1 MLKRCFAVAIVAAV
15 LPTAL
20 AAKFYLLTG
29 VDGERYPGADRTVV
43 AIPGPGIPG
52 AFPDGD
58 RLAGTSD
65 VGGTVVYQGIGTP
78 RYAPN
83 AFGSLSMLYRRG
95 SVPLTGGS
103 QLPFMGIEFLGGPL
117 LDLDGDLGNGTRSL
131 IPVPDATPV
140 EIPGSDSYID
150 LGVDRLTGMISLNAA
165 DMLGTNEAG
174 PFIAPGNATIL
185 VTLAGTTNDGTPGD
199 AINPGI
205 DTRVGTLTPLL
216 VEGPNR
222 PSVYA
227 VSELGYELWED
238 AIEPTSSTADVL
250 GTMQFLGSFNGW
262 YIERDLT
269 SGDFPA
275 LTGIG
280 LGTTLWPAVDV
291 SAVGQT
297 FNPANGLAGGNAT
310 ITAGIGN
317 DTFTAPNN
325 GGLPLSDYG
334 GDLGAYLD
342 TVVVPL
348 LGPETR
354 AFVYL
359 ESAGFG
365 INNSF
370 DPVFQDTVGYD
381 AVLIAAEPL
390 DCGARLIG
398 DLNCDG
404 AVDFFDIDPFVA
416 LLVDPAAYAE
426 NFGECEPRCGGDL
439 NGDGAVNFF
448 DIDPFVT
455 LLVGA

>member
-1 MLKRCFAVAIVAAV
+1 MLTRCLALALVAAV

-29 VDGERYPGADRTVV
+29 VDAELYPGEARTVV
-43 AIPGPGIPG
+43 AIPGPGVPG
-52 AFPDGD
+52 PFSDGD

-65 VGGTVVYQGIGTP
+65 VGGTVAYQGIGTP
-78 RYAPN
+78 LYAPN

-95 SVPLTGGS
+95 SVPLTGGT
-103 QLPFMGIEFLGGPL
+103 QVPFMGIEFLGGPL
-117 LDLDGDLGNGTRSL
+117 LDLDGDLDNGTRSL
-131 IPVPDATPV
+131 VPVPDATPV

-150 LGVDRLTGMISLNAA
+150 LSVARQEGQIFLNAA
-165 DMLGTNEAG
+165 DILGTNEAG

-185 VTLAGTTNDGTPGD
+185 VTLAGTTNDGTPGQ
-199 AINPGI
+199 AINPDI
-205 DTRVGTLTPLL
+205 DTRVGALAPLL
-216 VEGPNR
+216 VEGPNQ
-222 PSVYA
+222 PSIYGVFD
-227 VSELGYELWED
+227 LGYELWED

-250 GTMQFLGSFNGW
+250 GTMQFLGRFNGW

-280 LGTTLWPAVDV
+280 LGTTLWPAVDA

-297 FNPANGLAGGNAT
+297 FATGNGLAGGSAT

-325 GGLPLSDYG
+325 GGLPLSDFG

-342 TVVVPL
+342 QVVVPL
-348 LGPETR
+348 LGPEIR
-354 AFVYL
+354 SFVYL

-381 AVLIAAEPL
+381 AVIIAAEPL
-390 DCGARLIG
+390 DCTYQAPG
-398 DLNCDG
+398 DTNCDG
-404 AVDFFDIDPFVA
+404 AVDFFDIDPFVTM
-416 LLVDPAAYAE
+416 LVDPAAYAVE
-426 NFGECEPRCGGDL
+426 VSYCEPRCVGDL

-455 LLVGA
+455 LLVGE